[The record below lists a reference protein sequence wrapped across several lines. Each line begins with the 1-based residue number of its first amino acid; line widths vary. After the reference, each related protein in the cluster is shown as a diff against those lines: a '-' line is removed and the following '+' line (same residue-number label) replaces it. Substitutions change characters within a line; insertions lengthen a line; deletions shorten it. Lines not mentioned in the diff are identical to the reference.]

1 MKFDEQANDQTKNAL
16 MDRAFLDSSKYQ
28 KPVPLG
34 ASSVGQKRPDVVAME
49 SEIRDGAVY
58 NGISARRA
66 ELDYN
71 VMKRTQG
78 MGGIMKNPLGHM
90 PEFRFK

>member
-1 MKFDEQANDQTKNAL
+1 MKFDEQPSDETKNAI
-16 MDRAFLDSSKYQ
+16 MERAFLDSAKFQ
-28 KPVPLG
+28 RPVPLG
-34 ASSVGQKRPDVVAME
+34 ASSGQKRPTVVAME
-49 SEIRDGAVY
+49 SEIRDGAVS

-78 MGGIMKNPLGHM
+78 AERNPLGMM
-90 PEFRFK
+90 PEFRWK